1 MIGDATTY
9 DGIKHVSATRVG
21 GTICIALVSI
31 VLATIV
37 LVTIDNRTNPKPCS
51 TIREDHHP

>member
-21 GTICIALVSI
+21 GIISIALVSI
-31 VLATIV
+31 VL
-37 LVTIDNRTNPKPCS
+37 VTVVNRTNPKPCS